1 MIEIQIKAIPVAF
14 AATEGSRRT
23 NAVQVITNLFKS
35 MSFIDDEWANT
46 TKGFN
51 VVEAGTLDGTRFR
64 VCEKL
69 GLWVDVSY
77 EKVGDKIQMTLL
89 TRMNNLA
96 SRTVDDEV
104 EFNLARYVRRFR
116 NFCEEFHCNFAELKK
131 HGFVKPEIGTY
142 SLSEE
147 LISTEID
154 VELAKL
160 VAKNIA

>member
-69 GLWVDVSY
+69 GLW
-77 EKVGDKIQMTLL
+77 L
-89 TRMNNLA
+89 T
-96 SRTVDDEV
+96 
-104 EFNLARYVRRFR
+104 
-116 NFCEEFHCNFAELKK
+116 
-131 HGFVKPEIGTY
+131 
-142 SLSEE
+142 
-147 LISTEID
+147 
-154 VELAKL
+154 
-160 VAKNIA
+160 